1 MSFYSYT
8 KSLLYINIYF
18 RELEE
23 DSDEANTEDNNFIN
37 DEEEEIEEEEEEED
51 QTALSKKFSKSAKI
65 ETPLKGNKSSS
76 AKASRADSP
85 FPDLPEPMYVC
96 FILLVIF
103 TYLYLALSSLRRPL
117 TLMKSALM
125 TCLVN
130 VDVVDLL
137 VLKLERT
144 LSVPS

>member
-8 KSLLYINIYF
+8 KCLLYINIYF

-23 DSDEANTEDNNFIN
+23 DSDEANTEDNDFIN

-117 TLMKSALM
+117 TLIKSALM

-137 VLKLERT
+137 VLKLGRT

>member
-23 DSDEANTEDNNFIN
+23 DSDEANTVNNDFID

-125 TCLVN
+125 TCLGN

-137 VLKLERT
+137 VLKLGRT
-144 LSVPS
+144 LSVLS